1 MFYTYSCFF
10 VVGETQ
16 ILSSVALNDEICPL
30 ADVESHLILAQIQPA
45 SHMYRFACSHQGAA
59 RLGQSFYFSI
69 WPLFSSTRAAGG
81 CHWFKD
87 APAADEGCACFPF
100 AFLTQIFPD
109 TTCGLKAPP
118 SCKHCLLWCNY
129 FRKDQ
134 SGSLYD
140 GFSLSGRI
148 QLVSLLVFTATAVL
162 HMLPLV
168 EGV

>member
-10 VVGETQ
+10 CCWRDPNLEQ
-16 ILSSVALNDEICPL
+16 RCIKWWNLPM

-59 RLGQSFYFSI
+59 HLGQSFYFSI

-87 APAADEGCACFPF
+87 APAAEEGCACISF
-100 AFLTQIFPD
+100 AFLTQIFPG

-129 FRKDQ
+129 FRKR
-134 SGSLYD
+134 S
-140 GFSLSGRI
+140 I
-148 QLVSLLVFTATAVL
+148 WQLIWRF
-162 HMLPLV
+162 LPLWLNIARLLQQRYSTCFLL
-168 EGV
+168 